1 MKDQKIDFEAA
12 EGEEI
17 VSDSR
22 CFVCGLKNV
31 GGLQVRF
38 FRTGDRTARAECT
51 PERAFMGYDG
61 LVHGGVTASLLD
73 EVMIKAVLGRGE
85 VVVTAR
91 MTVNY
96 HRPVPMG
103 EKLMLTG
110 EITAD
115 RRRMFDTVG
124 HLYDSKGTKLASATG
139 TYVKVTGAER
149 ERLMASIGN

>member
-1 MKDQKIDFEAA
+1 MADQKTDFAAA

-38 FRTGDRTARAECT
+38 FRTGERTARAECT
-51 PERAFMGYDG
+51 PDQPFMGYDG
-61 LVHGGVTASLLD
+61 LVHGGITASLLD
-73 EVMIKAVLGRGE
+73 EVMIKAVLGCGE

-91 MTVNY
+91 MTVHY

-103 EKLMLTG
+103 ENLLLTG

-115 RRRMFDTVG
+115 RRRMIDTVG
-124 HLYDSKGTKLASATG
+124 NMYDSRGTKLASATG
-139 TYVKVTGAER
+139 TYVKVTGAEK
-149 ERLMASIGN
+149 ERLMASIGS